1 MKEGQSRNV
10 SKRFRRLVYV
20 NRNRLVVGIV
30 MLLVL
35 FFLCT
40 LSTRSANTASA
51 GYSTGSA
58 RISEKSLYRLDIG
71 WPRFPEV
78 FTGQVF
84 AVAVDPV
91 SDVVYVAQRGES
103 VPKMLMFTEGGY
115 FLRAWNTTTIE
126 MPHGIFAAKTSP
138 ATSLWMTDVGNGK
151 YGHTIKQY
159 SQSGKLLQTL
169 GTPGHPG
176 SSLDPLQFDQP
187 AEVYVS
193 SKGEMYI
200 VDGDGGLNNRLIKLE
215 LGFGVAWMKGEKGD
229 KPSQFYIPHSVTEDN
244 VGRIWVAD
252 RGNMRLQAFDAET
265 GQWIGAW
272 SSCFTDDGPSS
283 VRLTY
288 DNKFFVVTQLKINRV
303 LFLSV
308 PPVGDIGVCY
318 IADTIQLADDVK
330 PHLVDVS
337 RKTGAIYIAEIGAQQ
352 AQKFVPN
359 TRK

>member
-1 MKEGQSRNV
+1 MFKTLRGC
-10 SKRFRRLVYV
+10 VYV
-20 NRNRLVVGIV
+20 RQSCFIVGVV

-35 FFLCT
+35 FSLCV
-40 LSTRSANTASA
+40 LSTRCVNRASA
-51 GYSTGSA
+51 GYSSGSA
-58 RISEKSLYRLDIG
+58 RFSEKSLYKLDIE
-71 WPRFPEV
+71 WPRFPEH

-91 SDVVYVAQRGES
+91 SNIVYVAQRGES
-103 VPKMLMFTEGGY
+103 VPKMLLFTEKGY
-115 FLRAWNTTTIE
+115 FLQAWNTTTIE
-126 MPHGIFAAKTSP
+126 MPHGIFAATNSS
-138 ATSLWMTDVGNGK
+138 ATSLWVTDVGNGK

-159 SQSGKLLQTL
+159 NPFGELLQTL

-193 SKGEMYI
+193 SKGNVYI
-200 VDGDGGLNNRLIKLE
+200 VDGDGGLNNRLIKLD
-215 LGFGVAWMKGEKGD
+215 LGFGIAWMKGEKGD
-229 KPSQFYIPHSVTEDN
+229 KHSQFYIPHSVTEDN

-272 SSCFTDDGPSS
+272 SSCFSDDGPSS

-288 DNKFFVVTQLKINRV
+288 DNKFFVVAQLKINRV

-308 PPVGDIGVCY
+308 PPIGDIGVCN
-318 IADTIQLADDVK
+318 IADTIQLSDDVK
-330 PHLVDVS
+330 PHLVDVN

-359 TRK
+359 T